1 MKATFDFSREKR
13 RHDNAAGSSPRH
25 RLPRTRFTLIELLVV
40 IAIIAILAGML
51 LPALQRAREKA
62 RQTSCISNLKQFGL
76 AMIMYRDDND
86 DKMVPW
92 ISCLY
97 PDYIPSKKVYMCPSD
112 GNDPGR
118 PPQQWRARKDNQF
131 HEAYDRLGA
140 TPASGLM
147 PRNNDIKKSSYFY
160 ECSHAPCSFAPSYH
174 SWSEYKEKQL
184 RGDAPTYPPDGPGHP
199 WDPTLFP
206 VLRCFWHIN
215 RLGQMSAIGNNALP
229 VLNVSYGGNTF
240 MSKAEWEAGVWT
252 P

>member
-1 MKATFDFSREKR
+1 MRTVVYKR
-13 RHDNAAGSSPRH
+13 GTA
-25 RLPRTRFTLIELLVV
+25 FTLIELLVV

-62 RQTSCISNLKQFGL
+62 HQTKCIGNLKQFAT

-86 DKMVPW
+86 EKMVPW

-97 PDYIPSKKVYMCPSD
+97 PDYIESTEVYMCPSD
-112 GNDPGR
+112 GNDPGTS
-118 PPQQWRARKDNQF
+118 PQQWRARKDNKF
-131 HEAYDRLGA
+131 SEAYDRLGA

-147 PRNNDIKKSSYFY
+147 PRNNDIPKSSYFY
-160 ECSHAPCSFAPSYH
+160 ECSHAPCSFAPAYG

-184 RGDAPTYPPDGPGHP
+184 HGDAPTYPPSGQGTP

-215 RLGQMSAIGNNALP
+215 RLEKKSVIGNDDLP
-229 VLNVSYGGNTF
+229 VLNVSYAGNTF
-240 MSKAEWEAGVWT
+240 LSKAMWEQGVWT